1 MNALP
6 PDCPL
11 TAASAGSEGAAEAG
25 GCGLDEAG
33 AAPVRVLS
41 VAGDDPLSERLEA
54 AGLWPG
60 TVVERIARAPFGG
73 PLLFRVQ
80 GYRLALLRTE
90 AARVRVAPIPEVAG

>member
-1 MNALP
+1 MNAQP

-11 TAASAGSEGAAEAG
+11 AAAHARSEGAADAG

-33 AAPVRVLS
+33 AAAVRVLS
-41 VAGDDPLSERLEA
+41 IAGDDPLSERLAA

-60 TVVERIARAPFGG
+60 TVVERLARAPFGG
-73 PLLFRVQ
+73 PRLFRVQ